1 MVLKPILL
9 SAFSRNFT
17 PPVTGING
25 SLAPVATNYDT
36 SGHFQSR
43 PRAGSV
49 KRKRMDEI
57 DMVYD
62 LGAQYPPLVPPAKP
76 KIDLSVV
83 RGMVVAA
90 GTAGM
95 DVRGMIEDPNL
106 DEKTK
111 SLAKLNI
118 ALLDVVEAILES
130 GLVPL
135 SMNGSPQQKKN
146 EPPATAPKPIQ
157 PGLKELK
164 EGLER
169 AEKESVLFGSN
180 LGPNT
185 MANRNGLVSALCSGI
200 RDTVVE
206 KATENGADPNE
217 AVRDMED
224 ALSCVTDMEFI
235 GEKSKKFIKEGYNR
249 SNTFCTMPV
258 KFKFEKFA
266 YQL

>member
-1 MVLKPILL
+1 
-9 SAFSRNFT
+9 
-17 PPVTGING
+17 
-25 SLAPVATNYDT
+25 
-36 SGHFQSR
+36 
-43 PRAGSV
+43 
-49 KRKRMDEI
+49 
-57 DMVYD
+57 MVYD

-235 GEKSKKFIKEGYNR
+235 REKSKKFIKEGDNR